1 MLLTIAVKLSPTR
14 EQHDSLLKTMEK
26 FNDACNYITGI
37 AFKQQLANKVR
48 LHKIVYYDTRERFGL
63 SAQMVVRAI
72 GKVVEVYK
80 RDKSIRPKFRPHGAM
95 VYDERILS
103 WKALDRV
110 SILTLEGRVL
120 VPAVIGDYQ
129 RQKLRRVRGQAD
141 LIYRDKTFYLMMV
154 VDVPE
159 DTPIKPTG
167 ALGVDLGIVNIAVD
181 SDGEFHSGEQVER
194 NRVKNTRLRAALQ
207 KAGTK
212 RAKKHLKKLS
222 GREARFRKDTNHRI
236 SKRIVAKAKDTKQL
250 IALEDL
256 SGIRSRTTVKK
267 AQRGRHHSWGFYQL
281 RQFIEYKAA
290 IAGIPVMY
298 VDPKYTSQTCPR
310 CGAVDKRNRATRDRF
325 SCVQCGFAGFADHIA
340 AINIAA
346 RAVVNQPIVSGCEH
360 LSSVLLQGQA
370 LDFSRG

>member
-1 MLLTIAVKLSPTR
+1 MLLTVAVKLSPTR
-14 EQHDSLLKTMEK
+14 EQHDSLLRTMER
-26 FNDACNYITGI
+26 FNDACNYIAGI

-48 LHKIVYYDTRERFGL
+48 LHKLIYYDTRERFGL

-72 GKVVEVYK
+72 GKVVEAYK

-110 SILTLEGRVL
+110 SILTLDGRVL
-120 VPAVIGDYQ
+120 VPAIIGDYQ
-129 RQKLRRVRGQAD
+129 LLRLRRVRGQAD

-159 DTPIKPTG
+159 GTPIEPTG
-167 ALGVDLGIVNIAVD
+167 ALGVDFGIVNIAVD
-181 SDGEFHSGEQVER
+181 SDGKNHSGEQVER
-194 NRVKNTRLRAALQ
+194 NRIKNGRLRAVLQ
-207 KAGTK
+207 RTGTK
-212 RAKKHLKKLS
+212 SAKRHLKRLS
-222 GREARFRKDTNHRI
+222 DREARFRRDTNHQI
-236 SKRIVAKAKDTKQL
+236 SKRIVAKAKDTKQM

-256 SGIRSRTTVKK
+256 SGIRSRTTVRK
-267 AQRGRHHSWGFYQL
+267 AQRGRHHSWSFYQL
-281 RQFIEYKAA
+281 RQFIEYKAQ
-290 IAGIPVMY
+290 IAGVPVVP
-298 VDPKYTSQTCPR
+298 VDPRHTSQTCPR

-325 SCVQCGFAGFADHIA
+325 SCVQCGFAGLADHIA

-346 RAVVNQPIVSGCEH
+346 RAVVNQPIVSECGH
-360 LSSVLLQGQA
+360 LSSVLLQEQA